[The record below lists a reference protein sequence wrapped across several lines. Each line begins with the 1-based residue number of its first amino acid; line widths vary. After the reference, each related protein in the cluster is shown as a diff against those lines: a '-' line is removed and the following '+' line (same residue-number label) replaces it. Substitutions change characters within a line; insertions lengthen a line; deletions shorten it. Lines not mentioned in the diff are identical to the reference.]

1 MTAMIETHP
10 LNRDFVWQ
18 PTRGPFRRITETQAR
33 SYDDNGYFVLER
45 ALDAAT
51 CAQLIAAIDPIEAEI
66 EAMVRACD
74 GGKMFIARADEITF
88 SPHLVTRSALL
99 HDFCAG
105 PLFQDLAHDLIGPDV
120 RLYWD
125 QAVYKKP
132 EVEADFPWHQDN
144 GYTYVEP
151 QRYLTCWIALTDATL
166 DNGCPW
172 VVPGALHKRGTLRHW
187 MTDLGWRCLHEVPDA
202 LPIAVPAGSI
212 VVFSS
217 LTPHRTGPNRTGAT
231 RKAYI
236 VQFAPDG
243 AKIKRRGSDGVL
255 RDEPCDVEERQFPV
269 LIRGE
274 RARAGCWVAG
284 G

>member
-274 RARAGCWVAG
+274 SAKAGC
-284 G
+284 